1 MIIVG
6 IIVIGFILR
15 IINLNQSLWLDEAVQ
30 AITAQN
36 SFSYIF
42 QEITGDFHPPFFH
55 FLMHFWVRIFG
66 LSEVSLRLPSV
77 LFGVGTIYFLY
88 KIAVYIHLKNV
99 AILAAI
105 FLATAP
111 FHIYYSQEA
120 RMYSLAAFL
129 TTGSFYF
136 FLRILEDDR
145 RWLKDGRGVGYFLGY
160 FLFTLLAL
168 YTDYY
173 VFLVLL
179 AQNIFLL
186 TKRRYKFLFFNTF
199 LLILCYL
206 PWLPMFVTQIKVG
219 MLATKSLP
227 EWGKLVNV
235 SFFKAIPL
243 TLVKFTI
250 GRITIFDKK
259 VYGMVAVSLMA
270 GYSWLMIK
278 GVRGWLKETKG
289 QLKNKLGD
297 VKGTIIIMWF
307 FVPLLISWVASLF
320 IPNFQPFRL
329 LLILPAFYLILAM
342 GIEGQEG
349 QGRTRWI
356 LTGAILLINLISLS
370 VYYFNPYFQRED
382 WKGVVEYIKA
392 QPDSIAV
399 LPSETSAWPI
409 DYYDPRGET
418 KLITVG
424 KEAREMGEVGEIK
437 GDRIYYIRYLVPLFD
452 PKEKILQSLSD
463 RGYNKTKEI
472 SFNQIP
478 LWEFEKK

>member
-1 MIIVG
+1 MIFVVLI
-6 IIVIGFILR
+6 FALILR
-15 IINLNQSLWLDEAVQ
+15 LINLNQSLWLDEAVQ
-30 AITAQN
+30 AVTAQK
-36 SFSYIF
+36 SFGFIF
-42 QEITGDFHPPFFH
+42 QELSGDFHPPLYH
-55 FLMHFWVRIFG
+55 FLMHFWVRAFG
-66 LSEVSLRLPSV
+66 SSEVVLRMPSV
-77 LFGVGTIYFLY
+77 LFGVGTIYLVW
-88 KIAVYIHLKNV
+88 KIGRLSNLRRLSYLGAL
-99 AILAAI
+99 

-120 RMYSLAAFL
+120 RMYSLATFL
-129 TTGSFYF
+129 TAGSVYF
-136 FLRILEDDR
+136 FLRILEDNR
-145 RWLKDGRGVGYFLGY
+145 RWLKDRAGIGYFI
-160 FLFTLLAL
+160 FTLLAL

>member
-145 RWLKDGRGVGYFLGY
+145 RWLKDGRGVGYFL
-160 FLFTLLAL
+160 
-168 YTDYY
+168 
-173 VFLVLL
+173 
-179 AQNIFLL
+179 
-186 TKRRYKFLFFNTF
+186 
-199 LLILCYL
+199 
-206 PWLPMFVTQIKVG
+206 
-219 MLATKSLP
+219 
-227 EWGKLVNV
+227 
-235 SFFKAIPL
+235 
-243 TLVKFTI
+243 
-250 GRITIFDKK
+250 
-259 VYGMVAVSLMA
+259 
-270 GYSWLMIK
+270 
-278 GVRGWLKETKG
+278 
-289 QLKNKLGD
+289 
-297 VKGTIIIMWF
+297 
-307 FVPLLISWVASLF
+307 
-320 IPNFQPFRL
+320 
-329 LLILPAFYLILAM
+329 
-342 GIEGQEG
+342 
-349 QGRTRWI
+349 
-356 LTGAILLINLISLS
+356 
-370 VYYFNPYFQRED
+370 
-382 WKGVVEYIKA
+382 
-392 QPDSIAV
+392 
-399 LPSETSAWPI
+399 
-409 DYYDPRGET
+409 
-418 KLITVG
+418 
-424 KEAREMGEVGEIK
+424 
-437 GDRIYYIRYLVPLFD
+437 
-452 PKEKILQSLSD
+452 
-463 RGYNKTKEI
+463 
-472 SFNQIP
+472 
-478 LWEFEKK
+478 